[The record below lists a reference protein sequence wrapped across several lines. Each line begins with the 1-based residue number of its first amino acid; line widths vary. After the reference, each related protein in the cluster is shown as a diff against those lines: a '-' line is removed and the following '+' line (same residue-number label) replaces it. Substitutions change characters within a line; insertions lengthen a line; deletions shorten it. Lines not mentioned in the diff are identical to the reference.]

1 MLIVSYHVKT
11 RLKKIGKFL
20 GILCI
25 ILLVLVIFRFFW
37 LERYIVY
44 TQDGLVFDF
53 DRSTANL
60 SGQGQEI
67 TPTEATNPIRII
79 FDDSGDTSDDL
90 GLQPLSGYYADG
102 TMLSGS
108 LSQVNAYVQT
118 LEPGTTV
125 MLDVKSIY
133 GNFYYS
139 TGITDAAVSTSM
151 DIAAIDELINYL
163 DKSGMYLIARVPA
176 FCDQA
181 FGLNHVPAGL
191 PLSSGALWMD
201 GNGCYWLDPADTTVL
216 NYLSAIVGDLLE
228 RGFDEVVFTDFTM
241 PDNSNIV
248 YDFGGQSKQDI
259 LKAAAENLINAFM
272 GQRIVISFASSD
284 PTFPIPSATSRLYL
298 ENVDAGAI
306 EALASQ
312 ATTLTDASLQLVFLT
327 ASRDTRF
334 NEYNVLRVFPLA
346 EEP

>member
-1 MLIVSYHVKT
+1 MIVSYHVKT
-11 RLKKIGKFL
+11 RLKKFGKFL

-25 ILLVLVIFRFFW
+25 ILLILIIFRFFW

-44 TQDGLVFDF
+44 TKDGLVFDF
-53 DRSTANL
+53 DRSTTAL
-60 SGQGQEI
+60 YGKGEEI
-67 TPTEATNPIRII
+67 IPTEATNPIHIV

-90 GLQPLSGYYADG
+90 GLQPLSGFYADG
-102 TMLSGS
+102 AMLSGS
-108 LSQVNAYVQT
+108 LAQVKAQIET
-118 LEPGTTV
+118 LEPGTAV

-139 TGITDAAVSTSM
+139 TGISGAAVSTSM
-151 DIAAIDELINYL
+151 NIAAMDELIEYL

-201 GNGCYWLDPADTTVL
+201 DNGCYWLDPADTTVL
-216 NYLSAIVGDLLE
+216 NYLSAITGELSD

-241 PDNSNIV
+241 PDNSSIV
-248 YDFGGQSKQDI
+248 YDFSAQSKQDI
-259 LKAAAENLINAFM
+259 LKAAAENLVNAFM

-298 ENVDAGAI
+298 EHVDAGAV

-312 ATTLTDASLQLVFLT
+312 AASLTDASLQLVFLT
-327 ASRDTRF
+327 DSRDTRF
-334 NEYNVLRVFPLA
+334 DEYNVLRLFPLA

>member
-11 RLKKIGKFL
+11 RLKKLGKFL

-44 TQDGLVFDF
+44 TQDGLIFDF
-53 DRSTANL
+53 NRSTTAL
-60 SGQGQEI
+60 YGQGEEI
-67 TPTEATNPIRII
+67 SPKKDTTPIRIV

-90 GLQPLSGYYADG
+90 GLQPLSGFYADG
-102 TMLSGS
+102 AMLSGS
-108 LSQVNAYVQT
+108 LAQVKAYVET
-118 LEPGTTV
+118 LEPGTAV

-139 TGITDAAVSTSM
+139 TKITDAAVSTSM
-151 DIAAIDELINYL
+151 DIAAMDELINYL
-163 DKSGMYLIARVPA
+163 GKSGMYLIARVPA

-201 GNGCYWLDPADTTVL
+201 DNGCYWLDPADTTVL
-216 NYLSAIVGDLLE
+216 NYLSAVVGELSE

-248 YDFGGQSKQDI
+248 YDFSVQSKQDI
-259 LKAAAENLINAFM
+259 LKTAAENLINAFI
-272 GQRIVISFASSD
+272 GQKIVISFASAD

-312 ATTLTDASLQLVFLT
+312 ASSLTDASLQLVFLT
-327 ASRDTRF
+327 DSRDTRF
-334 NEYNVLRVFPLA
+334 DEYNVLRVFPLA